1 MKTCSRFASLRAEHE
16 LEISCM
22 TNHSHWHAGRPAATS
37 SARQAISAKQRMAR
51 ALSGH
56 VQRCP
61 ECG

>member
-1 MKTCSRFASLRAEHE
+1 MKTCFRFASLRAEHE

-22 TNHSHWHAGRPAATS
+22 TNHSRWHAGRSAAKS
-37 SARQAISAKQRMAR
+37 SARQAIAAKQRMAR

-56 VQRCP
+56 VERCP